1 MGGSA
6 AAVGGATGLATGA
19 VAAAAAAAGAASF
32 WVRLTL
38 YSPAANR
45 LSSLGTGLPAAPIC
59 TWLGLRLGLGSE
71 SGVGVRA
78 RVEGGGVWGRGRSEG

>member
-1 MGGSA
+1 MGSSA

-32 WVRLTL
+32 WVRLTV

-59 TWLGLRLGLGSE
+59 TWLGLRLGLGLGSK

-78 RVEGGGVWGRGRSEG
+78 RVGG